1 MKRYKAQDLRKLVA
15 GLAGKMG
22 LAAEMAEAMAARVV
36 DAELLGHR
44 THGLLF
50 FPAYLERLEKGAI
63 AKSGKH
69 EVLSL
74 TIDPAVLKEDVE
86 LVQDLVVAAVNEG
99 IRNAQKMVA
108 EEMTKATGGLKIPG
122 LG

>member
-1 MKRYKAQDLRKLVA
+1 MSLGDIGNIMKQAQQLQ
-15 GLAGKMG
+15 
-22 LAAEMAEAMAARVV
+22 
-36 DAELLGHR
+36 
-44 THGLLF
+44 
-50 FPAYLERLEKGAI
+50 ERLAQVQEAVGQRTVEASAGGGMVKVVVN
-63 AKSGKH
+63 GKH
-69 EVLSL
+69 EVLAL

-108 EEMTKATGGLKIPG
+108 EEMTKVAGGLKIPG

>member
-1 MKRYKAQDLRKLVA
+1 MSLGDFGNIMMQAQQLPERLAQVQDAVA
-15 GLAGKMG
+15 RRTVEASAGGGMV
-22 LAAEMAEAMAARVV
+22 RVV
-36 DAELLGHR
+36 VN
-44 THGLLF
+44 
-50 FPAYLERLEKGAI
+50 
-63 AKSGKH
+63 GKH
-69 EVLSL
+69 EVLTL
-74 TIDPAVLKEDVE
+74 TLDPAVLKEDVD

>member
-1 MKRYKAQDLRKLVA
+1 MSLGDLGNIMKQAQQLQERLSQVQDTVA
-15 GLAGKMG
+15 RRTVEASAGGGMV
-22 LAAEMAEAMAARVV
+22 RVV
-36 DAELLGHR
+36 VN
-44 THGLLF
+44 
-50 FPAYLERLEKGAI
+50 
-63 AKSGKH
+63 GKH

-74 TIDPAVLKEDVE
+74 TLDPAILKEDVE
-86 LVQDLVVAAVNEG
+86 LVQDLVIAAVNEG